1 MKKYIEILL
10 GGKRYRFLIDEELDD
25 ILRKNLKER
34 YKFNNDN
41 VLVLEDEDL
50 ITSYKNKQLILKSLL
65 SQINTY
71 DLSPDFQT
79 KIDSLT
85 NYLDSRSTVYYSDL
99 AKLES
104 VLGEAS
110 EMYSSVRANLPKKE
124 IAQTQRETASQAINE
139 VKDIVDK
146 NLDEDRSIPS
156 DNESSTDNKLA
167 EFEEL
172 LDELA
177 LDEEFKDIVPV
188 SDIKDA
194 MTRVVV
200 CTSMAEFIDLT
211 RSNVTPYDIV
221 NAIENKSEKIVLP
234 PNTNLEE
241 VAIEILKTCIKDNN
255 TVSKVI
261 TYVERKVN
269 FQTKTNNA
277 FESLRSNLKISGF
290 TARNLN
296 YFSDQF
302 FNEFERICAD
312 TGISFETMFADYFN
326 GYSTNRKYNSP
337 LDKFLRLFNKYNGG
351 DEQTRALLEAA
362 LVKKAIS
369 RHLISSK
376 YNNYLKDEYKNLNV
390 NGSGYINFD
399 NIFADLNQLNT
410 SSTIN
415 SATSLAAGNTLQET
429 QNLQLRANLNTEA
442 SIERRGE
449 LNSRLSSNM
458 ENASTLN
465 MQEELI
471 ESQQAAKANLPTDTI
486 DSLSDEED
494 TVNISF
500 NGPNIP
506 SSGTNVGAPNIIG
519 NAIDG
524 TSAKK
529 LEPVDYAKEDSDKRP
544 NPKIIPF
551 PSSRTSKQNKF
562 NNAKRNNTNPGVV
575 ISIGSNNIVKKNVL
589 LNQPPT
595 QDSNDVIIAE
605 DEEDV
610 FADDSYPSPNS
621 PSNES
626 PQENDANL
634 EENPETEDNNQPS
647 APPLG
652 NIQGQALDELKN
664 QTKKAASKAVSEF
677 IKKNPYVLIIGGI
690 VLLILII
697 FITMADIEQQ
707 RKSAY
712 KSSSSGCAGEGGN
725 LASFLGGWEGT
736 SGASCTINGLSGNT
750 AVDQNDGTLTTG
762 AGVTNHLISS
772 VSDYISANNL
782 GNYFHYNSSNKTY
795 YMNEGDCIPSEV
807 SDELKEVGV
816 REIYAAPIES
826 IATELGL
833 ELTEYQKDA
842 ITSFN
847 YNLGPGHTRELL
859 TAYKE
864 DGYEGLW
871 NKMKVYVKSQ
881 GTVLSGLKRRRKG
894 EFALFVT
901 GDYSDQGAFYSRSLD
916 NYDDYDSESVMSRE
930 YYCISG
936 VSDEL
941 IADASGFLA
950 RLSRP
955 TRNNSFYYDQT
966 TGLAYTDYEGECSW
980 YAGHR
985 AKEILSNMNIS
996 KSWNSMPDGGKYC
1009 RAQEVTSG
1017 QFTSS
1022 RNVTSPRPGSLISW
1036 SKGTD
1041 YGHVAVV
1048 EQVFN
1053 DGSILISEGYISL
1066 GIYGKSARSTIHKY
1080 SNVREIR
1087 RKNCEGNGTGCFT
1100 TRKLSASQIS
1110 NAGWSGYRFEC
1121 YIYLR

>member
-79 KIDSLT
+79 KIDSLN

-104 VLGEAS
+104 ILGEAS

-124 IAQTQRETASQAINE
+124 IAQTQRETTSQAINE

-211 RSNVTPYDIV
+211 RSNITPYDIV

-234 PNTNLEE
+234 PQADLEK
-241 VAIEILKTCIKDNN
+241 VAIEILKTCIKDDN

-261 TYVERKVN
+261 TYVERKTN

-302 FNEFERICAD
+302 FDEFERICAD

-410 SSTIN
+410 SSTIS
-415 SATSLAAGNTLQET
+415 SATSLAAGSPLKET
-429 QNLQLRANLNTEA
+429 QNLQSRANLNTEA
-442 SIERRGE
+442 SIERRGK

-486 DSLSDEED
+486 DSLTDEED

-551 PSSRTSKQNKF
+551 PSSRASKQNKF
-562 NNAKRNNTNPGVV
+562 NNAKRNNTGSGVV

-589 LNQPPT
+589 LSQPPT
-595 QDSNDVIIAE
+595 QDNNDVIIAE

-634 EENPETEDNNQPS
+634 EETPEAEDNNQPS

-826 IATELGL
+826 IAAELGL

-871 NKMKVYVKSQ
+871 NKMKLYVKSQ
-881 GTVLSGLKRRRKG
+881 GAVLSGLKRRRKG

>member
-34 YKFNNDN
+34 YEFNNDN

-79 KIDSLT
+79 KIDSLN

-104 VLGEAS
+104 ILGEAS

-124 IAQTQRETASQAINE
+124 IAQTQRETTSQAINE

-211 RSNVTPYDIV
+211 RSNVTSYDIV

-241 VAIEILKTCIKDNN
+241 VAIEILKTCIKDDN

-261 TYVERKVN
+261 TYVERKIN

-277 FESLRSNLKISGF
+277 LESLRSNLKISGF

-302 FNEFERICAD
+302 FDEFETICAD
-312 TGISFETMFADYFN
+312 TGISFESMFADYFN
-326 GYSTNRKYNSP
+326 GYSQNRKYNSP
-337 LDKFLRLFNKYNGG
+337 IDKFLRLFNKYNGG
-351 DEQTRALLEAA
+351 DEHTRALLEAA

-390 NGSGYINFD
+390 NSSGYINFE

-410 SSTIN
+410 SSTIHN
-415 SATSLAAGNTLQET
+415 AASLTAGIELTEN
-429 QNLQLRANLNTEA
+429 QNLQTRATLNTEA

-449 LNSRLSSNM
+449 LNSRLSSNI

-471 ESQQAAKANLPTDTI
+471 ESQNTAKADLPPDTI

-506 SSGTNVGAPNIIG
+506 SRITNVVAPNING

-529 LEPVDYAKEDSDKRP
+529 LEPVSYAKDDSAEKP

-551 PSSRTSKQNKF
+551 PPAKAGRQSKF
-562 NNAKRNNTNPGVV
+562 NNPKRGQGVV

-589 LNQPPT
+589 LNQPPVE
-595 QDSNDVIIAE
+595 DDNNVIIEE
-605 DEEDV
+605 DEEDI
-610 FADDSYPSPNS
+610 FADDTYPSTNS
-621 PSNES
+621 PLNES
-626 PQENDANL
+626 NQEEDTNL
-634 EENPETEDNNQPS
+634 EENTENQDNNPPS
-647 APPLG
+647 ENPLG
-652 NIQGQALDELKN
+652 NIRGQALDEIKN

-707 RKSAY
+707 KKAAY

-736 SGASCTINGLSGNT
+736 SGNACTINGLSGNT

-795 YMNEGDCIPSEV
+795 YMSEGDCIPTEV

-816 REIYAAPIES
+816 REIYAAPIDS

-881 GTVLSGLKRRRKG
+881 GEVLSGLKRRRKG

>member
-34 YKFNNDN
+34 YEFNNDN

-79 KIDSLT
+79 KIDSLN

-104 VLGEAS
+104 ILGEAS

-124 IAQTQRETASQAINE
+124 IAQTQRETTSQAINE

-211 RSNVTPYDIV
+211 RSNVTSYDIV

-241 VAIEILKTCIKDNN
+241 VAIEILKTCIKDDN

-261 TYVERKVN
+261 TYVERKIN

-277 FESLRSNLKISGF
+277 LESLRSNLKISGF

-326 GYSTNRKYNSP
+326 GYSQNRKYNSP

-351 DEQTRALLEAA
+351 NEHTRALLEAA

-410 SSTIN
+410 SSTIS
-415 SATSLAAGNTLQET
+415 SATSLAAGSTLKET
-429 QNLQLRANLNTEA
+429 QNLQSRANLNTEA

-449 LNSRLSSNM
+449 LNSRLSSNI

-471 ESQQAAKANLPTDTI
+471 ESQNTAKADLPTDTI
-486 DSLSDEED
+486 DSLTDEED
-494 TVNISF
+494 TTNLNINRPSIQPIIP
-500 NGPNIP
+500 PNI
-506 SSGTNVGAPNIIG
+506 AAHNINS

-529 LEPVDYAKEDSDKRP
+529 LEPVSYAKDDSAEKP

-551 PSSRTSKQNKF
+551 PPAKAGRQSKF
-562 NNAKRNNTNPGVV
+562 NNPKRGQGVV
-575 ISIGSNNIVKKNVL
+575 ISIGSNNIVKKNIL
-589 LNQPPT
+589 LNQPPVE
-595 QDSNDVIIAE
+595 DDNNVIIEE
-605 DEEDV
+605 DEEDI
-610 FADDSYPSPNS
+610 FADDTYPSTNS
-621 PSNES
+621 PLNES
-626 PQENDANL
+626 NQEEDTNL
-634 EENPETEDNNQPS
+634 EENTENQDNNPPS
-647 APPLG
+647 ENPLG
-652 NIQGQALDELKN
+652 NIRGQALDEIKN

-707 RKSAY
+707 KKAAY

-736 SGASCTINGLSGNT
+736 SGNACTINGLSGNT

-795 YMNEGDCIPSEV
+795 YMSEGDCIPTEV

-816 REIYAAPIES
+816 REIYAAPIDS

-881 GTVLSGLKRRRKG
+881 GEVLSGLKRRRKG

>member
-10 GGKRYRFLIDEELDD
+10 GGKRYRFLIDEELDN

-34 YKFNNDN
+34 YEFNNDN

-79 KIDSLT
+79 KIDSLN

-104 VLGEAS
+104 ILGEAS

-124 IAQTQRETASQAINE
+124 IAQTQRETTSQAINE

-221 NAIENKSEKIVLP
+221 NAIENKSERIVLP

-241 VAIEILKTCIKDNN
+241 VAIEILKTCIKDDN

-261 TYVERKVN
+261 TYVERKIN

-277 FESLRSNLKISGF
+277 LESLRSNLKISGF

-302 FNEFERICAD
+302 FDEFETICAD
-312 TGISFETMFADYFN
+312 TGISFESMFADYFN
-326 GYSTNRKYNSP
+326 GYSQNRKYNSP
-337 LDKFLRLFNKYNGG
+337 IDKFLRLFNKYNGG
-351 DEQTRALLEAA
+351 DENTRALLEAA

-390 NGSGYINFD
+390 NSSGYINFE

-410 SSTIN
+410 SSTIHN
-415 SATSLAAGNTLQET
+415 ATSLTAGIELTEN
-429 QNLQLRANLNTEA
+429 QNLQTRATLNTEA

-449 LNSRLSSNM
+449 LNSRLSSNI

-471 ESQQAAKANLPTDTI
+471 ESQNTAKADLPPDTI

-506 SSGTNVGAPNIIG
+506 SRITNVVAPNING

-529 LEPVDYAKEDSDKRP
+529 LEPVNYAQEDSAEKP

-551 PSSRTSKQNKF
+551 PPAKAGRQSKF
-562 NNAKRNNTNPGVV
+562 NNPKRGQGVV
-575 ISIGSNNIVKKNVL
+575 ISIGSDNIVKKNVL
-589 LNQPPT
+589 LNQPPAE
-595 QDSNDVIIAE
+595 DDNNVIIEE
-605 DEEDV
+605 DEEDI
-610 FADDSYPSPNS
+610 FADDTYPSTNS

-626 PQENDANL
+626 NQEEDTNL
-634 EENPETEDNNQPS
+634 EENTENQDNNPPS
-647 APPLG
+647 ENPLG
-652 NIQGQALDELKN
+652 NIRGQALDEIKN

-707 RKSAY
+707 KKAAY

-736 SGASCTINGLSGNT
+736 SGNACTINGLSGNT

-795 YMNEGDCIPSEV
+795 YMSEGDCIPTEV

-816 REIYAAPIES
+816 REIYAAPIDS

-881 GTVLSGLKRRRKG
+881 GEVLSGLKRRRKG

-955 TRNNSFYYDQT
+955 TRSNSFYYDQT